1 MKLLTLTSSFAL
13 MATLS
18 FGQIGINDK
27 YFNFDDNTTDEAT
40 TGYDLSINSLTKAG
54 DEKYLITFSSYGK
67 YRNQDVRGGV
77 LRINP
82 DGSIDQE
89 FMANRGNG
97 ASFGTQKAFRDG
109 NGKYIILGTFS
120 NFNDNNCRGIVR
132 LNADG
137 SVDNTFNAGTGFA
150 STLYGNNFNLKS
162 IVQLSNGKYL
172 IGGAFDSY
180 NGQTVRNLA
189 LINSD
194 GTLDT
199 SFSGT
204 EGDLNSITSL
214 YRDGSK
220 ILVAG
225 NLTTINGQL
234 AAGQTGARRLVRLN
248 MDLTI
253 DNSFSYTHHGITN
266 DIAKIGDEY
275 VLVGNNLGQAQNRN
289 ILLVNSDGSINSDF
303 NQGTGITGGAEA
315 VVVRYTSGEGDLIY
329 VGGTMSAYN
338 GTAVGGIMALKRD
351 GTLHSSSTTTAGF
364 SGGLVRALHVDQQY
378 NRLLAGGSFTHYDNE
393 VRTGLAS
400 LSHCS
405 AISPVDF
412 DVDDEYITYQN
423 GVLSTTSDWDS
434 YIQWVNCDGD
444 VPVDDARGYSFTPTV
459 NGSYKAIHYA
469 DCIYETECITVANV
483 GIDEVA
489 SEDFKVYPNP
499 SNGILN
505 ITLPSVQDL
514 TTITV
519 YDLVGKVTF
528 TQTVANTDQVKLS
541 LNDAKGIYTVEVKT
555 ASSTSTKRVV
565 IE

>member
-1 MKLLTLTSSFAL
+1 

-18 FGQIGINDK
+18 FAQIGINDK

-40 TGYDLSINSLTKAG
+40 TGYDMSIRSIIKAG
-54 DEKYLITFSSYGK
+54 DEKYLITFPSSGR

-89 FMANRGNG
+89 FLTNRGEG
-97 ASFGTQKAFRDG
+97 ASFGTQKAFRDAD
-109 NGKYIILGTFS
+109 GKYIILGSFS
-120 NFNDNNCRGIVR
+120 NFNNNNCRGIVR

-150 STLYGNNFNLKS
+150 STLYGNNLSVKA

-172 IGGAFDSY
+172 VGGAFDSY
-180 NGQTVRNLA
+180 NGQSVRNLA
-189 LINSD
+189 LINSG

-204 EGDLNSITSL
+204 EGDANTIQTILK
-214 YRDGSK
+214 DGTK
-220 ILVAG
+220 FIVGG
-225 NLTTINGQL
+225 NLTTINGQFAL
-234 AAGQTGARRLVRLN
+234 GQATQKSLVRLN
-248 MDLTI
+248 SDLTV
-253 DNSFSYTHHGITN
+253 DASFHYQYLGTVR
-266 DIAKIGDEY
+266 DIAKTGNEY
-275 VLVGNNLGQAQNRN
+275 VIVGNNLGEGQNKN
-289 ILLVNSDGSINSDF
+289 ILLLNSDGSSNTGF
-303 NQGTGITGGAEA
+303 NQGTGITGDAEA
-315 VVVRYTSGEGDLIY
+315 VVVRFTSGEGDLIY

-338 GTAVGGIMALKRD
+338 GTTVGGIMALKRD
-351 GTLHSSSTTTAGF
+351 GTLHSSSTTTNGF
-364 SGGLVRALHVDQQY
+364 SGGSVRALHVDQQY
-378 NRLLAGGSFTHYDNE
+378 NRLMAGGSFTHYNNE

-412 DVDDEYITYQN
+412 DVDDEYITYEE
-423 GVLSTTSDWDS
+423 GVLSTSGDWDS

-444 VPVDDARGYSFTPTV
+444 VPVDGERGFAFTPTV
-459 NGSYKAIHYA
+459 NGTYKAVHYA

-483 GIDEVA
+483 GIGEVA
-489 SEDFKVYPNP
+489 SDDFKVYPNP

-555 ASSTSTKRVV
+555 ATSTSTKRVV